1 MIEESVLLEFYKI
14 YPPAEE
20 SRIEKVEQELG
31 MKLPKAYKELL
42 RHTNGFLTDDGIN
55 IFGTDDIVERNMT
68 YEVKEYAPGY
78 LGVGSDGGDYFFIM
92 VANDEEKE
100 MMKVDSGSM
109 NPKYANIYASDFL
122 VWVNEGAKDYELES
136 WRKEQEEELHRE
148 LCNIVLVK
156 PPKGGAKDLKKIQEV
171 FRIKTSLF
179 DLLKNSKRL
188 PFVILKDSPLE
199 EAKKSAGNLGELSEI
214 IEIIPVGSI
223 FDRDKN

>member
-20 SRIEKVEQELG
+20 SSIEKVEQELG

-55 IFGTDDIVERNMT
+55 IFGTEDIVERNMT
-68 YEVKEYAPGY
+68 YKVKEYAPGY

-92 VANDEEKE
+92 VTNDEEK
-100 MMKVDSGSM
+100 
-109 NPKYANIYASDFL
+109 
-122 VWVNEGAKDYELES
+122 
-136 WRKEQEEELHRE
+136 ELHRE

-214 IEIIPVGSI
+214 IGIIPVGSI